1 MVNST
6 FILMVMPKL
15 TFGHF
20 FYKNIHNTNPYKCL
34 YLHKFGFMKQ
44 LLCLFF
50 LLLGSFSF
58 SQNDEERLAAD
69 YYKRGEFE
77 KALLS
82 YQKLYDEQPNNY
94 NYIYYLIK
102 TYQQLEQFKTA
113 ETLLKSKIAIYQN
126 PSLII
131 ELGYNFQLQNATD
144 KAKEC
149 YEEGLSKIEE
159 RPEYALLIARQFQ
172 EHSLLDYAIESYKK
186 SMALDPNLNY
196 NRELANVYGEQG
208 NIELFFKHYMDY
220 IESRPEY
227 LNNAKTQFS
236 EFISENKDN
245 ENNLILR
252 KLLLKKIQ
260 TQPDTYWYELLSW
273 LYIQEKAYS
282 RAFTQEKALY
292 MRQRESLSRIIEL
305 AMTALSE
312 KENEVATEIF
322 QYVLAN
328 TQNIGTILT
337 ANQYL
342 LDIEIAN
349 ASSKDLPAIQERYK
363 QLFAAYGI
371 SEPTLGLQ
379 IAYGNFLA
387 FHLNKPE
394 EASNFLKESL
404 KLQIS
409 SLQQAAVKMKLADIL
424 VFQEKFNEGL
434 IYYTQIQANTKNST
448 IAQEAR
454 FKVAKTSYYKGDFEW
469 AESQLKVLKASTSQL
484 IANDALELKLLISD
498 NKYEDS
504 LHVAL
509 KLYAKADLMAYQN
522 KNDEAISLLDKILT
536 EHKGE
541 SIEDQ
546 ALFKQAELF
555 VQKKQYDKAIK
566 NYELIIAYHNDGIL
580 ADDAYY
586 YLAELYNNVLES
598 PEKAKPLY
606 EKILFNHQDSIYFIE
621 ARKQFR
627 MLRGDAIN

>member
-1 MVNST
+1 
-6 FILMVMPKL
+6 
-15 TFGHF
+15 
-20 FYKNIHNTNPYKCL
+20 
-34 YLHKFGFMKQ
+34 MKQ
-44 LLCLFF
+44 LLPLLF
-50 LLLGSFSF
+50 LLLGCLSF
-58 SQNDEERLAAD
+58 SQNDEEQLAAD

-82 YQKLYDEQPNNY
+82 YQKLYDAQPDNY
-94 NYIYYLIK
+94 NYIYFLIK
-102 TYQQLEQFKTA
+102 THQELEQFKAA
-113 ETLLKSKIAIYQN
+113 ETLINSKIPIYQN
-126 PSLII
+126 PALLI
-131 ELGYNFQLQNATD
+131 ELGYNFQLQNAMDQAT
-144 KAKEC
+144 KYYQEAMN
-149 YEEGLSKIEE
+149 KIEE
-159 RPEYALLIARQFQ
+159 RPGFAVLIARQFE
-172 EHSLLDYAIESYKK
+172 EHSLLDYAIETYKRG
-186 SMALDPNLNY
+186 MALDPNLNF
-196 NRELANVYGEQG
+196 NRELANVYGQQG
-208 NIELFFKHYMDY
+208 NIELFFTYY
-220 IESRPEY
+220 LAYVEARPEY
-227 LNNAKTQFS
+227 LNNAKSQFS
-236 EFISENKDN
+236 DFISENKDN
-245 ENNLILR
+245 ENNLLLR

-312 KENEVATEIF
+312 KENDVATEIL
-322 QYVLAN
+322 QYVLAS

-342 LDIEIAN
+342 LDIETTN
-349 ASSKDLPAIQERYK
+349 ASPKDLPAIQEKYK
-363 QLFAAYGI
+363 QLFLTYGI

-404 KLQIS
+404 KLNIS
-409 SLQQAAVKMKLADIL
+409 SLQQAEVKMKLADIL

-509 KLYAKADLMAYQN
+509 KLYAKADLMAFQN
-522 KNDEAISLLDKILT
+522 KKDEAISLLDKILT

-546 ALFKQAELF
+546 ALFKQAQLF

-566 NYELIIAYHNDGIL
+566 NYEFIIAYHNDGIL

-586 YLAELYNNVLES
+586 YLAELYNNILEE

>member
-1 MVNST
+1 
-6 FILMVMPKL
+6 
-15 TFGHF
+15 
-20 FYKNIHNTNPYKCL
+20 
-34 YLHKFGFMKQ
+34 MKQ
-44 LLCLFF
+44 LLPLLF
-50 LLLGSFSF
+50 LLLGCLSF
-58 SQNDEERLAAD
+58 SQNDEEQLAAD

-82 YQKLYDEQPNNY
+82 YQKLYDAQPDNY
-94 NYIYYLIK
+94 NYIYFLIK
-102 TYQQLEQFKTA
+102 THQELEQFKAA
-113 ETLLKSKIAIYQN
+113 ETLINSKIPIYQN
-126 PSLII
+126 PALLI
-131 ELGYNFQLQNATD
+131 ELGYNFQLQNAMDQAT
-144 KAKEC
+144 KYYQEAMK
-149 YEEGLSKIEE
+149 KIEE
-159 RPEYALLIARQFQ
+159 RPGFAVLIARQFE
-172 EHSLLDYAIESYKK
+172 EHSLLDYAIETYKRG
-186 SMALDPNLNY
+186 MALDPNLNF
-196 NRELANVYGEQG
+196 NRELANVYGQQG
-208 NIELFFKHYMDY
+208 NIELFFTYY
-220 IESRPEY
+220 LAYVEARPEY
-227 LNNAKTQFS
+227 LNNAKSQFS
-236 EFISENKDN
+236 DFISENKDN
-245 ENNLILR
+245 ENNLLLR

-312 KENEVATEIF
+312 KENDVATEIL
-322 QYVLAN
+322 QYVLAS

-342 LDIEIAN
+342 LDIETTN
-349 ASSKDLPAIQERYK
+349 ASPKDLPAIQEKYK
-363 QLFAAYGI
+363 QLFLTYGI

-404 KLQIS
+404 KLNIS
-409 SLQQAAVKMKLADIL
+409 SLQQAEVKMKLADIL

-509 KLYAKADLMAYQN
+509 KLYAKADLMAFQN
-522 KNDEAISLLDKILT
+522 KKDEAISLLDKILT

-546 ALFKQAELF
+546 ALFKQAQLF

-566 NYELIIAYHNDGIL
+566 NYEFIIAYYNDGIL

-586 YLAELYNNVLES
+586 YLAELYNNILEE